1 MIEPQVY
8 EISISLCH
16 EKSNLSENFFYQRFD
31 DHAFNKVREVIRT
44 VNGFPP
50 EKNFRFNAPQ
60 LTIDYLNGMTTD
72 AKALADQTG
81 ASLNW
86 ELLKILNAW
95 ILENT

>member
-1 MIEPQVY
+1 MIEPLFYDINIALVD
-8 EISISLCH
+8 
-16 EKSNLSENFFYQRFD
+16 KNKSENFFYQRFD
-31 DHAFNKVREVIRT
+31 DYSRTKVREVIRT

-50 EKNFRFNAPQ
+50 EKNFRFNPPQ
-60 LTIDYLNGMTTD
+60 LTIDYLHGMTTD

>member
-1 MIEPQVY
+1 MIEPLTF
-8 EISISLCH
+8 EINIALVD
-16 EKSNLSENFFYQRFD
+16 KDKSENFFYQKFD
-31 DHAFNKVREVIRT
+31 DYAGNKIREVIRT

-50 EKNFRFNAPQ
+50 EKPFCINNPR
-60 LTIDYLNGMTTD
+60 LTIDYLNGMTDD
-72 AKALADQTG
+72 ARNMADQTG

>member
-1 MIEPQVY
+1 MIEPLLY
-8 EISISLCH
+8 DINIALID
-16 EKSNLSENFFYQRFD
+16 KNKSENFFYQRFD
-31 DHAFNKVREVIRT
+31 DYSHNKVREVIRT

-50 EKNFRFNAPQ
+50 EKGFHLYKPQ
-60 LTIDYLNGMTTD
+60 LTIGDINGMTSD
-72 AKALADQTG
+72 ARGLADQTG

>member
-1 MIEPQVY
+1 MIEPQMY
-8 EISISLCH
+8 EINIALVD
-16 EKSNLSENFFYQRFD
+16 KDKSENFFYQKFD
-31 DHAFNKVREVIRT
+31 DHSFNKVREVIRT

-50 EKNFRFNAPQ
+50 EKRLFINSPQ
-60 LTIDYLNGMTTD
+60 LTIDYLNGMTND
-72 AKALADQTG
+72 ARALADQTG